1 MYSFLGSLYSQMDV
15 EMLEN
20 AVRQEG
26 ESAED
31 VKEYKPLEQHR
42 WMFAPAEDDNGYPLR
57 ATCYLCTRDNP
68 TLPPNS
74 IRAQMEAAIETG
86 QRQFHAMSMMVE
98 EIYCIYNAYILP
110 ETQEVWSRQQIAEH
124 LQVHRVYPMLSLSE
138 SVLTHQGVR
147 REVLKRLLVD
157 NEVNSDALAK
167 LCQCDDRIE
176 KTLSRLNVLLKS
188 KK

>member
-1 MYSFLGSLYSQMDV
+1 MDV

-26 ESAED
+26 ESAAED
-31 VKEYKPLEQHR
+31 IKEYSPLEQHR
-42 WMFAPAEDDNGYPLR
+42 WMFAPHEDDNNGYPLR

-74 IRAQMEAAIETG
+74 VRTQMEAAIDMG
-86 QRQFHAMSMMVE
+86 QRQLHAMAAIVE
-98 EIYCIYNAYILP
+98 EVYCIYNAYILP

-124 LQVHRVYPMLSLSE
+124 LQTHRVYPMLTLSD
-138 SVLTHQGVR
+138 SILTQQGVR

-157 NEVNSDALAK
+157 KEVNSDALAK
-167 LCQCDDRIE
+167 MCQCDDRIE
-176 KTLSRLNVLLKS
+176 KTLTRLNVFLKS

>member
-1 MYSFLGSLYSQMDV
+1 MDV
-15 EMLEN
+15 ELLEN

-26 ESAED
+26 ESGVED
-31 VKEYKPLEQHR
+31 VKEYVPLEQHR
-42 WMFAPAEDDNGYPLR
+42 WMFAPEDNEGYPLR
-57 ATCYLCTRDNP
+57 NTCYLCTRDNP

-74 IRAQMEAAIETG
+74 IRTQMEAATETG
-86 QRQFHAMSMMVE
+86 QRQFQAMSMIVE
-98 EIYCIYNAYILP
+98 EIYCIYNAYILH
-110 ETQEVWSRQQIAEH
+110 ETQEAWSRQQIAEH

-138 SVLTHQGVR
+138 SVLTQQGVR
-147 REVLKRLLVD
+147 REVLKRMIVD
-157 NEVNSDALAK
+157 KEINSDALAK